1 MNRNEM
7 LVMCTSTIAVA
18 IIACVGF
25 VTDSYNK
32 KEEVKPTTNYNY
44 LEQRLQDDENAHDW
58 ERSQSQ
64 DSDFLCKYIIVE
76 CVSVEGEDTYH
87 YVDDYTRNVDHSI
100 TFIGEDGL
108 LMTVHYPYFQ
118 IIVNPKTKN

>member
-25 VTDSYNK
+25 VTESYNK

-58 ERSQSQ
+58 E
-64 DSDFLCKYIIVE
+64 CKYIIVE
-76 CVSVEGEDTYH
+76 CASVEGQDTYH

>member
-18 IIACVGF
+18 IIATVGF
-25 VTDSYNK
+25 ITDSYNK

-44 LEQRLQDDENAHDW
+44 LEQRLVDDENAHDW
-58 ERSQSQ
+58 E
-64 DSDFLCKYIIVE
+64 CKYIIVE
-76 CVSVEGEDTYH
+76 CVSVEGQDTYH
-87 YVDDYTRNVDHSI
+87 YVDDYTRNVDNSI

>member
-1 MNRNEM
+1 M

-25 VTDSYNK
+25 ITDSYNK

-44 LEQRLQDDENAHDW
+44 LEQRLKDDENAHDN
-58 ERSQSQ
+58 
-64 DSDFLCKYIIVE
+64 CKYIIKE
-76 CVSVEGEDTYH
+76 CVSAEGQDTYH
-87 YVDDYTRNVDHSI
+87 YVDNYTRNVDHSI
-100 TFIGEDGL
+100 NFIGEDGL

-118 IIVNPKTKN
+118 IIVNLNMRN

>member
-7 LVMCTSTIAVA
+7 IVMCTSTIAVA

-25 VTDSYNK
+25 LTE
-32 KEEVKPTTNYNY
+32 KEEVKPTRNYNY
-44 LEQRLQDDENAHDW
+44 LEQRLEDDENAHDW
-58 ERSQSQ
+58 E
-64 DSDFLCKYIIVE
+64 CKYIIVE
-76 CVSVEGEDTYH
+76 CVSVEGQDTYH

-118 IIVNPKTKN
+118 IIVNRKRKN